1 MAHIGMK
8 YPVAAKWADGN
19 KYTEGFVVAKA
30 INFNG
35 TPNKNDAEL
44 RLADINYANNNLK
57 QYICSISD
65 TKFEEAQKHCEIDL
79 NKFVRR
85 NLNEKDKL
93 FGFDFEE

>member
-44 RLADINYANNNLK
+44 RADDGVAETDKSVRDWGTSLGV
-57 QYICSISD
+57 D
-65 TKFEEAQKHCEIDL
+65 DL
-79 NKFVRR
+79 SLENQA
-85 NLNEKDKL
+85 KL
-93 FGFDFEE
+93 LGHTYVKGLSLIHI